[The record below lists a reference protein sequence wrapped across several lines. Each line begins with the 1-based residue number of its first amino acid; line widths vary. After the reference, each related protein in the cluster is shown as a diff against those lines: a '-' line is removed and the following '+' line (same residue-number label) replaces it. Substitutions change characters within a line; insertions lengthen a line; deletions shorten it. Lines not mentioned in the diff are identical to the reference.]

1 MTTKYEKDK
10 RKYYLNIS
18 LISLY
23 NFYMELILSEDIG
36 LIEFKKMEI
45 CKGVE
50 PKLYIY
56 DFDEKEKIIDDL
68 LQYDFFS
75 SDEKTNVFIMGFN
88 TKKNQPDEHEIT
100 FLNELSKI
108 KDKNI
113 FVCMNKIAT
122 DTYLLSL
129 FSYCHNL
136 KKLNK
141 WTSKKFIQDYLIYK
155 KFPVNNTLIDYLS
168 ECLPND
174 ANSIMSEL
182 NKLVVWDNSKL
193 NRDIIDSIIQNNIN
207 DNVFNLID
215 NYFSNNYQEL
225 ILQMQLFEQKGS
237 DLREIYN
244 VMVSQLFLLKLYK
257 LHFDMHNSF
266 DVIVKEFKILKFQID
281 NWAKFLYQIEVKK
294 IDSLLNQLLT
304 LEKDVM
310 LGKKDFD
317 TSLKL
322 FLLSG
327 VA

>member
-1 MTTKYEKDK
+1 
-10 RKYYLNIS
+10 
-18 LISLY
+18 
-23 NFYMELILSEDIG
+23 MELILSEDIG

-45 CKGVE
+45 CKNIE
-50 PKLYIY
+50 PKIYVY
-56 DFDEKEKIIDDL
+56 DFEEREKIIDDL
-68 LQYDFFS
+68 MQYDFFS
-75 SDEKTNVFIMGFN
+75 SDEKTNVFITSFY
-88 TKKNQPDEHEIT
+88 TKKNQPEEAEIN
-100 FLNELSKI
+100 FLIELSKI
-108 KDKNI
+108 KEKNI
-113 FVCMNKIAT
+113 YVCMNKIST
-122 DTYLLSL
+122 DQYLLSL

-141 WTSKKFIQDYLIYK
+141 WTSKKFIQDYLNYK
-155 KFPVNNTLIDYLS
+155 KFVAPSALIDYLN
-168 ECLPND
+168 ERLPND

-182 NKLVVWDNSKL
+182 NKLVVWDIKKL
-193 NRDIIDSIIQNNIN
+193 NRDIIDSIIENNIN

-215 NYFSNNYQEL
+215 NYFSNNYQDL

-281 NWAKFLYQIEVKK
+281 NWAKFLYQIDVKK
-294 IDSLLNQLLT
+294 IDSLLNQLLN

>member
-1 MTTKYEKDK
+1 
-10 RKYYLNIS
+10 
-18 LISLY
+18 
-23 NFYMELILSEDIG
+23 MELILSEDIG

-45 CKGVE
+45 CKNIE
-50 PKLYIY
+50 PKIYVY
-56 DFDEKEKIIDDL
+56 DFEERKKIIDDL
-68 LQYDFFS
+68 MQYDFFS
-75 SDEKTNVFIMGFN
+75 SDEKTNVFITSFY
-88 TKKNQPDEHEIT
+88 TKKNQPEEAEIN
-100 FLNELSKI
+100 FLIELSKI
-108 KDKNI
+108 KEKNI
-113 FVCMNKIAT
+113 YVCMNKIST
-122 DTYLLSL
+122 DQYLLSL

-141 WTSKKFIQDYLIYK
+141 WTSKKFIQDYLNYK
-155 KFPVNNTLIDYLS
+155 KFVAPSALIDYLN
-168 ECLPND
+168 ERLPND

-182 NKLVVWDNSKL
+182 NKLVVWDIKKL
-193 NRDIIDSIIQNNIN
+193 NRDIIDSIIENNIN

-215 NYFSNNYQEL
+215 NYFSNNYQDL

-281 NWAKFLYQIEVKK
+281 NWAKFLYQIDVKK
-294 IDSLLNQLLT
+294 IDSLLNQLLN

-322 FLLSG
+322 FFLSG

>member
-1 MTTKYEKDK
+1 MYF
-10 RKYYLNIS
+10 I
-18 LISLY
+18 Y

-45 CKGVE
+45 CKNIE
-50 PKLYIY
+50 PKIYVY
-56 DFDEKEKIIDDL
+56 DFEERKKIIDDL
-68 LQYDFFS
+68 MQYDFFS
-75 SDEKTNVFIMGFN
+75 SDEKTNVFITSFY
-88 TKKNQPDEHEIT
+88 TKKNQPEEAEIN
-100 FLNELSKI
+100 FLIELSKI
-108 KDKNI
+108 KEKNI
-113 FVCMNKIAT
+113 YVCMNKIST
-122 DTYLLSL
+122 DQYLLSL

-141 WTSKKFIQDYLIYK
+141 WTSKKFIQDYLNYK
-155 KFPVNNTLIDYLS
+155 KFVAPSALIDYLN
-168 ECLPND
+168 ERLPND

-182 NKLVVWDNSKL
+182 NKLVVWDIKKL
-193 NRDIIDSIIQNNIN
+193 NRDIIDSIIENNIN

-215 NYFSNNYQEL
+215 NYFSNNYQDL

-281 NWAKFLYQIEVKK
+281 NWAKFLYQIDVKK
-294 IDSLLNQLLT
+294 IDSLLNQLLN

>member
-1 MTTKYEKDK
+1 MTIKCEKNN
-10 RKYYLNIS
+10 YIS
-18 LISLY
+18 IWVISLY

-36 LIEFKKMEI
+36 LIEHKRMEI
-45 CKGVE
+45 CKGTE
-50 PKLYIY
+50 PKLYFY
-56 DFDEKEKIIDDL
+56 DFDTREKIIEDL
-68 LQYDFFS
+68 LQYNFFTT
-75 SDEKTNVFIMGFN
+75 DEKTNVFIMGFY
-88 TKKNQPDEHEIT
+88 TRKTHLDDLEVG
-100 FLNELSKI
+100 FLNELLKI
-108 KDKNI
+108 NDKNI
-113 FVCMNKIAT
+113 FVCINKSSV
-122 DTYLLSL
+122 DTYLLSF

-141 WTSKKFIQDYLIYK
+141 WTSKKFIQDYLIQK
-155 KFPVNNTLIDYLS
+155 KFVFNNSLIDYLN
-168 ECLPND
+168 EILPND

-182 NKLVVWDNSKL
+182 NKLVVWDSNKIDRDLIDCIVENS
-193 NRDIIDSIIQNNIN
+193 IN

-215 NYFSNNYQEL
+215 NYFSNNFYDL
-225 ILQMQLFEQKGS
+225 ILQIKLFEEKGS

-257 LHFDMHNSF
+257 LHFDIHKSF

-281 NWAKFLYQIEVKK
+281 NWAKFLYQIEAKK
-294 IDSLLNQLLT
+294 IDLLLEQLISL
-304 LEKDVM
+304 ERDVM